1 MRAIEPIPSEFV
13 SETLFYEYKDPITE
27 AMSKVKEYTA
37 VVVKKNGE
45 YYGIVDDRTLA
56 RKGVL
61 KLNKKQSIGK
71 FAKKVPLLDMSNTIE
86 KAILYF
92 YFEGVKAL
100 PYFDSGQ
107 IKGIVKR
114 SEILKAIL
122 SLHLVSKYIVE
133 NAMTSP
139 VIGIDANANI
149 AQAKSAMERNKI
161 NRLIVMKNGSLYGII
176 TMRDIIEMFAKA
188 TERSPQRRNYYYTIS
203 NTIVGS
209 VCQRSVFSIEQDAPL
224 EEAIRVFVERG
235 ISSLIVTKN
244 DKPVGIITVRDIF
257 ALIASF
263 SSEQENKIIISGLD
277 NYTKEY
283 EEDIRAELNDM
294 VNKINRF
301 SKIKVDY
308 VTLNVK
314 RSKVRNYEMHGK
326 VVLKRGGSVAAAST
340 GYSIS
345 SVLKDIVEKLYN
357 EVKDRK
363 ELIVAQFKGNNV
375 VVV

>member
-13 SETLFYEYKDPITE
+13 SETLFYEYKDPVTE

-37 VVVKKNGE
+37 VVVRKNGE

-61 KLNKKQSIGK
+61 KLNKRQSIGK
-71 FAKKVPLLDMSNTIE
+71 FAKKVPVLDMSTTIE

-100 PYFDSGQ
+100 PYFDSGE

-114 SEILKAIL
+114 SELLKAIL
-122 SLHLVSKYIVE
+122 SLHLVSKYTVE

-139 VIGIDANANI
+139 AIGIDANANI
-149 AQAKSAMERNKI
+149 AQAKSAMEKNKI

-176 TMRDIIEMFAKA
+176 TLRDIIEMFAKA

-203 NTIVGS
+203 NTPVGS
-209 VCQRSVFSIEQDAPL
+209 VCQRSVLSIEQDAPL

-235 ISSLIVTKN
+235 ISSLVVTKN

-326 VVLKRGGSVAAAST
+326 VVLKQGGSVAAAST

-375 VVV
+375 VMV